1 MRKSNIL
8 KTIILLVFASLL
20 GGLVSALI
28 ISKNQ
33 KQPEKIILETSRQM
47 PVTTAAFSPAGEPLN
62 FSDAAEHAVPAVVHV
77 KITGETQRRY
87 YGESNDFFDFFFG
100 NPREPK
106 YQEYTP
112 KGAGSGVIIS
122 EDGYIVTNNHVIEKA
137 SEIMIVLNDRTS
149 LTAHV
154 VGRDPNTDI
163 ALLKVE
169 TDTKL
174 PTLNFVNSDNLRLGE
189 WVLAIGNPFNL
200 TSTVTAGIVSA
211 KARNLGIN
219 PNELRIESFI
229 QTDAVIN
236 PGNSGGAL
244 INLKGELV
252 GINTAIASQT
262 GVYEGYSFAVPA
274 NIAKKVVK
282 DLIEYGVVQR
292 ALLGIRYT
300 DLSKFEDEEE
310 IEMFAEKNNIDAAKI
325 KELKKKKY
333 KGVCVFEVM
342 ENSAAKSAGIEKW
355 DIITKI
361 GNKEV
366 STMNTVIEEIS
377 TLSPGDKIDIT
388 LIRDGKTKQITTV
401 LRNKAGNTDVVSED
415 KIEILAAR
423 FEKVEK
429 ELAEKLKIKGGVQV
443 VEVNEGKLMNRV
455 RKGFI
460 ITKVNQKNVA
470 SVEELTAI
478 VNSLRRGEGV
488 FIEGIYPNGK
498 RDYVAFE
505 L

>member
-47 PVTTAAFSPAGEPLN
+47 PVTIAAFSPAGEPVN

-77 KITGETQRRY
+77 KVTGETQRRY
-87 YGESNDFFDFFFG
+87 YGESNDFIDYFFG
-100 NPREPK
+100 NPKEPK
-106 YQEYTP
+106 YQEYKP
-112 KGAGSGVIIS
+112 KGSGSGVIIS
-122 EDGYIVTNNHVIEKA
+122 EDGYIVTNNHVVENA
-137 SEIMIVLNDRTS
+137 SEIMVILDDRTS
-149 LTAHV
+149 LTASV

-174 PTLNFVNSDNLRLGE
+174 PTLTFVDSDNLRLGE
-189 WVLAIGNPFNL
+189 WVLAIGNPFNF

-211 KARNLGIN
+211 KARTLGIN
-219 PNELRIESFI
+219 PNELGIESFI
-229 QTDAVIN
+229 QTDAVVN

-252 GINTAIASQT
+252 GINTAIVSHT
-262 GVYEGYSFAVPA
+262 GVYEGYAFAIPS

-300 DLSKFEDEEE
+300 DLSKFEDDEDIE
-310 IEMFAEKNNIDAAKI
+310 IFAERNNIDAAKI
-325 KELKKKKY
+325 KELKNKKY

-366 STMNTVIEEIS
+366 SSMNTVIEEIS
-377 TLSPGDKIDIT
+377 TLRPGDKIDIT
-388 LIRDGKTKQITTV
+388 LIRNGKTKQITTV

-423 FEKVEK
+423 FEKVEN

-460 ITKVNQKNVA
+460 ITKVNQKSVT
-470 SVEELTAI
+470 SVEELITI
-478 VNSLRRGEGV
+478 INSLKRGEGV
-488 FIEGIYPNGK
+488 FIEGIYPNGR

>member
-1 MRKSNIL
+1 MRNSNIL
-8 KTIILLVFASLL
+8 KTIVLLVFASLL

-28 ISKNQ
+28 ISKNH
-33 KQPEKIILETSRQM
+33 KQPEKIILEPSRQM
-47 PVTTAAFSPAGEPLN
+47 SITTAAFSSAGEPVN

-77 KITGETQRRY
+77 KVTGETQRRY
-87 YGESNDFFDFFFG
+87 YGGNSDIFDFFFG
-100 NPREPK
+100 NPEERK

-112 KGAGSGVIIS
+112 KGSGSGVIIS

-137 SEIMIVLNDRTS
+137 TEITIVFNDRTS
-149 LTAHV
+149 LTANV

-169 TDTKL
+169 ADTKL
-174 PTLNFVNSDNLRLGE
+174 PTLGFVDSDNLRLGE

-219 PNELRIESFI
+219 PNEMGIESFI
-229 QTDAVIN
+229 QTDAVVN

-252 GINTAIASQT
+252 GINTAIASHT
-262 GVYEGYSFAVPA
+262 GVYEGYAFAVPA

-292 ALLGIRYT
+292 ALLGILYT
-300 DLSKFEDEEE
+300 DLSKFEDDED
-310 IEMFAEKNNIDAAKI
+310 IDLYAEKHNLDAEKM
-325 KELKKKKY
+325 KELKSKKY
-333 KGVCVFEVM
+333 KGVCVVDIM

-361 GNKEV
+361 GNKDV
-366 STMNTVIEEIS
+366 SSMNTVIEEIS
-377 TLSPGDKIDIT
+377 TLRPGDKIDVT
-388 LIRDGKTKQITTV
+388 LIRAGKTKQITAV

-415 KIEILAAR
+415 KIDILAAQ
-423 FEKVEK
+423 FEKVDK
-429 ELAEKLKIKGGVQV
+429 DLADRLKIKGGVQI
-443 VEVNEGKLMNRV
+443 VELNDGKLKNRV

-460 ITKVNQKNVA
+460 ITKVNQKSVT
-470 SVEELTAI
+470 SVEELTTI
-478 VNSLRRGEGV
+478 INSLKRGEGI
-488 FIEGIYPNGK
+488 FIEGIYPNGR